1 MTSVCS
7 VDLEVDATGLH
18 LLVGD
23 GEGDDVQLHYL
34 NWELDAA
41 AWSSPEL
48 LPTKPHAIKGINM
61 GNPARLAVSPSKI
74 YTIWQKSGRGWG
86 GRGPMV
92 GLSSD
97 KAAMNWRALPL
108 PKASVAGGD
117 QGFYDLVASDD
128 EQLHLIWLAKVE
140 SRDHKGLFYARSRY
154 GGEHWTQSHCVAEPT
169 CMCCRNS
176 LTLSTGGQLV
186 ALYRQAAPRDMAVA
200 LWSPAS
206 ASWRKIGPAGAFDWD
221 FRGCPHVGGA
231 LVVDEDSSTIHSAVW
246 TGRADKQGLY
256 VTDYNLTKN
265 NWSQPVPLGGSSA
278 KHMDM
283 VEGPLG
289 NHYLVWDERVS
300 SRSSIMLS
308 VKNRGSWSQPR
319 LLSGRQDASHP
330 SCVVLGEELH
340 VLWLRSD
347 AGIRSL
353 SHVRVDTKSSPLV
366 D

>member
-1 MTSVCS
+1 
-7 VDLEVDATGLH
+7 
-18 LLVGD
+18 
-23 GEGDDVQLHYL
+23 
-34 NWELDAA
+34 
-41 AWSSPEL
+41 
-48 LPTKPHAIKGINM
+48 
-61 GNPARLAVSPSKI
+61 
-74 YTIWQKSGRGWG
+74 
-86 GRGPMV
+86 MV

-169 CMCCRNS
+169 CMCCWNS